1 MSELFTPPRYFQDVT
16 FHKHTDRTIG
26 WLELFYDLVYVAT
39 LIQIGN
45 FLSDSLS
52 VQKALT
58 LEGFSQFLVLMFVVW
73 WSWGGETLYQNRYVA
88 DDIWH
93 RLLVFIQIF
102 GVATMGLSV
111 SGAFGDLY
119 VQFTIGY
126 VLVRAMTI
134 LMYVRTYYSHPESR
148 TFAIRYM
155 VGFGVGIA
163 IWLAGAAFA
172 GELYWVAWLVA
183 IAFETIWW
191 ARPVMVDELAQWP
204 GDFHHMLER
213 FGIFTIIV
221 LGEAFIKVL
230 DDAQGTAL
238 SIYTIVFGVIVLV
251 VLYTLWWL
259 YFSDTADRLFEVS
272 SNIKISSWSYGHLF
286 LATSLV
292 AFGVAAK
299 KLFSETI
306 SYSDKVVTDEYRLL
320 LTVAIGIFLTALAI
334 INYGLDDKLTPH
346 SQIKRVLIYLGSV
359 VVIAGVGL
367 LITGVTATVFTAI
380 IAAVMVA
387 LVAFNVVQSVNMPQ
401 LDPHA
406 EH

>member
-1 MSELFTPPRYFQDVT
+1 MSDLFTPPRYFKDVA

-45 FLSDSLS
+45 FLSDN
-52 VQKALT
+52 LT
-58 LEGFSQFLVLMFVVW
+58 LVGFGQFLVMMFVVW

-93 RLLVFIQIF
+93 RLLVFIQIG

-111 SGAFGDLY
+111 SEAFGDLY
-119 VQFTIGY
+119 VQFTLGY
-126 VLVRAMTI
+126 VLVRVMTI
-134 LMYVRTYYSHPESR
+134 LMYVRTYFSHPASR
-148 TFAIRYM
+148 AYATRYIAGFA
-155 VGFGVGIA
+155 GGIA
-163 IWLAGAAFA
+163 IWLAALVLPAQFH
-172 GELYWVAWLVA
+172 WVAWLVA
-183 IAFETIWW
+183 IAFEGLWW
-191 ARPVMVDELAQWP
+191 ARPAASETEIEDWGPDA
-204 GDFHHMLER
+204 HHMLER

-221 LGEAFIKVL
+221 LGEAFVKVL

-238 SIYTIVFGVIVLV
+238 GIQQILFGVTGLV

-259 YFSDTADRLFEVS
+259 YFSDTADRLYDIS
-272 SNIKISSWSYGHLF
+272 SNLKLSSWSYGHLF

-299 KLFSETI
+299 KLFAETI

-320 LTVAIGIFLTALAI
+320 LTAAVAIFLLALAM

-346 SQIKRVLIYLGSV
+346 SQIKRVLIYLGAV
-359 VVIAGVGL
+359 AVISGLGL
-367 LITGVTATVFTAI
+367 LVTDVTATVLTTI
-380 IAAVMVA
+380 IAGIMVL
-387 LVAFNVVQSVNMPQ
+387 LVAFNVYQSITFAEPQ
-401 LDPHA
+401 L

>member
-1 MSELFTPPRYFQDVT
+1 MSELFTPPKYFRDVT

-45 FLSDSLS
+45 FLSDN
-52 VQKALT
+52 LT
-58 LEGFSQFLVLMFVVW
+58 LLGFGQFLIMMFVVW

-111 SGAFGDLY
+111 SAAFGDLY
-119 VQFTIGY
+119 IQFTIGY

-134 LMYVRTYYSHPESR
+134 LMYVRTYFSHPESR
-148 TFAIRYM
+148 SFAMRYII
-155 VGFGVGIA
+155 GFAGGIA
-163 IWLAGAAFA
+163 IWLTVIVIPA
-172 GELYWVAWLVA
+172 ELHWVAWLVA
-183 IAFETIWW
+183 IAFEALWW
-191 ARPVMVDELAQWP
+191 ARPVMVDEVEEWGA
-204 GDFHHMLER
+204 DAHHMLER

-221 LGEAFIKVL
+221 LGEAFVKVL

-238 SIYTIVFGVIVLV
+238 GIEQVLFGVIGLV
-251 VLYTLWWL
+251 ILYTLWWL
-259 YFSDTADRLFEVS
+259 YFSDAADRLFDVS

-292 AFGVAAK
+292 AFGVALK
-299 KLFSETI
+299 KLFAETI
-306 SYSDKVVTDEYRLL
+306 SYSDKIVTDEYRLL
-320 LTVAIGIFLTALAI
+320 LTVAIGVFLLALAM

-346 SQIKRVLIYLGSV
+346 SQIKRVIIYL
-359 VVIAGVGL
+359 VIAIVIVGIGL
-367 LITGVTATVFTAI
+367 LVTVLTATQFTAI
-380 IAAVMVA
+380 IAVIMVT
-387 LVAFNVVQSVNMPQ
+387 LVVFNIYQTITF
-401 LDPHA
+401 A
-406 EH
+406 EPSSEY

>member
-1 MSELFTPPRYFQDVT
+1 MSELFKPPKYFRDVT

-45 FLSDSLS
+45 FLSDN
-52 VQKALT
+52 LT
-58 LEGFSQFLVLMFVVW
+58 VVGFSQFMVMLFVVW

-93 RLLVFIQIF
+93 RILVFIQIF

-111 SGAFGDLY
+111 SEAFGDLY

-126 VLVRAMTI
+126 VLVRVMTI
-134 LMYVRTYYSHPESR
+134 LMYVRTYFSHPKSR
-148 TFAIRYM
+148 AFALRYI
-155 VGFGVGIA
+155 VGFAGGIV
-163 IWLAGAAFA
+163 IWLAAIFLPADFH
-172 GELYWVAWLVA
+172 WIAWLVA
-183 IAFETIWW
+183 IAFEAFWW
-191 ARPVMVDELAQWP
+191 ARPITIDEIDEWGA
-204 GDFHHMLER
+204 DAHHMLER

-221 LGEAFIKVL
+221 LGEAFVKVL

-238 SIYTIVFGVIVLV
+238 VAEHILFGITGLVI
-251 VLYTLWWL
+251 LYTLWWL

-272 SNIKISSWSYGHLF
+272 SNLKLSSWSYGHLL

-299 KLFSETI
+299 KLFAETI
-306 SYSDKVVTDEYRLL
+306 NYSDKVVTDEYRLL
-320 LTVAIGIFLTALAI
+320 LTTAIAIFLVALAM

-346 SQIKRVLIYLGSV
+346 SQTKRVFVYLGVAV
-359 VVIAGVGL
+359 VVVGVGIL
-367 LITGVTATVFTAI
+367 VTGFTATQFSAI
-380 IAAVMVA
+380 IAMIMVA
-387 LVAFNVVQSVNMPQ
+387 LVIFNIYQ
-401 LDPHA
+401 LVSSSAQPSTTH
-406 EH
+406 